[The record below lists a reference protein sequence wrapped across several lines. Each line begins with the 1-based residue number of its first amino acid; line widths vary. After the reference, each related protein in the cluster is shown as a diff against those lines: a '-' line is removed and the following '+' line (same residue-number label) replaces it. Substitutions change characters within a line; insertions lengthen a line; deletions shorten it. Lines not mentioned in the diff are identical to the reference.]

1 MRGFES
7 LTPLIKDYFLKR
19 FAQNAF
25 FVYNMIM
32 KKIYVSLVSV
42 GALIAL
48 SSLSSGVAHA
58 GMIDLN
64 SNTESQSTVLQ
75 NDNKQ
80 TPSSIEGWEID
91 QPVSLEN
98 YTYDAYAYQQCTW
111 WVYNRA
117 KEFGINYSTTMGN
130 GGDWQFNS
138 EYTVTTTPQLHSAVS
153 FSPGQIVG
161 GQWQPDPTYGHVAFV
176 EAIHPDG
183 SILISQSGLGFS
195 NVVNYQVISATD
207 ALQLHYVIG
216 NSTQ

>member
-1 MRGFES
+1 
-7 LTPLIKDYFLKR
+7 
-19 FAQNAF
+19 
-25 FVYNMIM
+25 M
-32 KKIYVSLVSV
+32 KKLYISLISV

-48 SSLSSGVAHA
+48 SSLSSGVVHA

-75 NDNKQ
+75 TDNKQ

-91 QPVSLEN
+91 KPISLEN
-98 YTYDAYAYQQCTW
+98 YTSDAYAYQQCTW

-117 KEFGINYSTTMGN
+117 KEFGISYSTTMGN
-130 GGDWQFNS
+130 GGDWQFNPQ
-138 EYTVTTTPQLHSAVS
+138 YTVTTTPQLHSAVS

-161 GQWQPDPTYGHVAFV
+161 EQWQADPTYGHVAFV

-183 SILISQSGLGFS
+183 SLLISQSGLGFS
-195 NVVNYQVISATD
+195 NVVNYQVISAKD

-216 NSTQ
+216 NLTQ